1 MFSEN
6 KSSGKHMM
14 IDIKDIKNKELLAD
28 IDRLKEMMKQICN
41 DFSFQVLNEIQH
53 LFTPE
58 GCSVILLLS
67 ESHMT
72 IHTFPE
78 KNYIAFDLY
87 TCRGYP
93 DNTDYMKIHDFLIEQ
108 LKAGESSVGNIL
120 DRDF

>member
-14 IDIKDIKNKELLAD
+14 IDIKDIKNKELLQD
-28 IDRLKEMMKQICN
+28 IDKLKDMMKQICI
-41 DFSFQVLNEIQH
+41 DYSFQVLQEIQH
-53 LFTPE
+53 SFTPE
-58 GCSVILLLS
+58 GFSIILLLS

-78 KNYIAFDLY
+78 KNYIAFDIY
-87 TCRGYP
+87 TCRVYP
-93 DNTDYMKIHDFLIEQ
+93 DNTDYMKIYHFLIEQ
-108 LKAGESSVGNIL
+108 LNAGENSVARIL